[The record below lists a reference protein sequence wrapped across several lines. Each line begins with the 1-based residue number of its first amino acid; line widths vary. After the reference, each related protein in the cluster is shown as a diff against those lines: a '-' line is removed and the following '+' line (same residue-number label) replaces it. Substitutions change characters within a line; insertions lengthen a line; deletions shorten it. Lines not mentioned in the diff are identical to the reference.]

1 MRYQVPV
8 MRGISVLD
16 TVAAT
21 HEKIFVRKDRI
32 VLKAATRQPSVQKD
46 RQVMLRDTRR
56 FPIASNVP
64 LVLSAQRQLTAD
76 ASEMLQPAWEP
87 KSPALPVTTAQQEA
101 IVGRTPSTFV
111 HGATSVYRE
120 VLCRARARRA
130 NIRMSMAK
138 QSASGAW
145 KAPSV
150 RV

>member
-1 MRYQVPV
+1 
-8 MRGISVLD
+8 MRGISALD

-21 HEKIFVRKDRI
+21 HEKRFVRKDPI
-32 VLKAATRQPSVQKD
+32 VLKAVTRQPSVQKD
-46 RQVMLRDTRR
+46 RQVMLRDTKR

-64 LVLSAQRQLTAD
+64 LGFSVQRRLTAD
-76 ASEMLQPAWEP
+76 ASEMLQPVWEP

-111 HGATSVYRE
+111 RGATSVYKE
-120 VLCRARARRA
+120 VLCPAHARRA

-138 QSASGAW
+138 QSASCAW